1 MPSEEIHFTSRIGML
16 NEKHLHAAI
25 KTWYAK
31 PDDRIEV
38 EILSYIVDILRDDL
52 IIEIQTKSFSKIRD
66 KISTLVQ
73 QHPVRL
79 VYPIPTEKWIIKTD
93 KSGKK
98 QLDRRKSPKRG
109 TYEDLFQ
116 ELVSFPSLIRNP
128 NFSLEVLLIQEEE
141 IRVHDSQRAWRRKGW
156 ITQERRLLDIVERR
170 HFNHPEDLTE
180 LIPASVDGEFTTS
193 DLAIALRKP
202 TRLAGR
208 MAYCLREMGAIT
220 PMGKRGRAILYT
232 RS

>member
-1 MPSEEIHFTSRIGML
+1 ML

-38 EILSYIVDILRDDL
+38 EVFGYIVDILRDDL

-66 KISTLVQ
+66 KISTLLA

-79 VYPIPTEKWIIKTD
+79 VYPISTEKWIIKTD
-93 KSGKK
+93 KSGNK
-98 QLDRRKSPKRG
+98 QYNRRRSPKRG
-109 TYEDLFQ
+109 TYEDLFE
-116 ELVSFPSLIRNP
+116 ELVSFPSLMRNS

-141 IRVHDSQRAWRRKGW
+141 IRVHDPQRAWRRRGW
-156 ITQERRLLDIVERR
+156 ITQERRLLDVVEQRR
-170 HFNHPEDLTE
+170 FDFPEDLKK
-180 LIPASVDGEFTTS
+180 LIPSSIPDEFTTS
-193 DLAIALRKP
+193 DLAAALQKS

-208 MAYCLREMGAIT
+208 MAYCLREMEAIS
-220 PMGKRGRAILYT
+220 PVGKRGRAILYT
-232 RS
+232 KS